1 MPFLSAIGAWIGKN
15 IVGWFQRIG
24 HQLIDGTLSTAAM
37 WSFHGMVRIA
47 PDQAAWIAKRIVD
60 TYYLGGAEWAPFISR
75 YLEQMTGSAI
85 SIEDITHHRLMGDQR
100 EAMEAIG
107 RRFLDPMLGLIMP
120 TPEQAETE
128 PMAGAE
134 RFMSANLQFQM
145 SAWLLHL
152 LGDTMSFGMFKS
164 LKDLP
169 NAISW
174 SYGIGWLS
182 WMVMGP
188 VFRAGITAPM
198 EKKFAEY
205 YRQAPLSNAQIVDAF
220 YSGRKSAEE
229 TYRELAQSGL
239 KDKDIETYINLARK
253 RLPQAV
259 MEYLIRKG
267 FRDKDALLQYYK
279 DQSYTQEDA
288 EAMVEQLLTSK
299 KRELISKIADR
310 MEELYKAGIV
320 SPSELKQYYVD
331 TNLDDEEQ
339 NLALTLLDLDAVGTK
354 ELTDSQIARL
364 YQQKVYTYQQALDR
378 LKKRYTYEQDAIDFL
393 KLYPLPEEE

>member
-1 MPFLSAIGAWIGKN
+1 MQFLSAIGAWIGKN

-24 HQLIDGTLSTAAM
+24 HQMIDGMLSTAAM

-47 PDQAAWIAKRIVD
+47 PDEALSIARKISASYFV
-60 TYYLGGAEWAPFISR
+60 LPVEWAGFISE
-75 YLEQMTGSAI
+75 YLERMGCGK
-85 SIEDITHHRLMGDQR
+85 IEIDTIVKQGLGAWSRD
-100 EAMEAIG
+100 AMQG
-107 RRFLDPMLGLIMP
+107 LGHTFLEPMLGLIMP

-145 SAWLLHL
+145 SGWLLHL
-152 LGDTMSFGMFKS
+152 LGDAMSFGMFKS

-239 KDKDIETYINLARK
+239 KDEDIETYINLARK

-259 MEYLIRKG
+259 MEYLVRKG
-267 FRDKDALLQYYK
+267 FRDKGALLQYYK

-364 YQQKVYTYQQALDR
+364 YQTKVYTYQQALDR